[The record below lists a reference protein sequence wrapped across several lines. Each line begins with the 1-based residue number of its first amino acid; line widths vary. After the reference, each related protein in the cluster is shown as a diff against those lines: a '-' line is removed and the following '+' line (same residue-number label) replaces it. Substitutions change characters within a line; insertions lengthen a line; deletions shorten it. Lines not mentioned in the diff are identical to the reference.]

1 MPNALSAAELRE
13 VIEALSEENG
23 NGSNGGAGARSTA
36 LDLVQIRRENEELRN
51 ELAEVRNSI
60 QLTSLIPLLTGN
72 RLRTTADV
80 QDDAG
85 DSIPAGTQFNFE
97 PADSLTML
105 LPLLLTGGGG
115 GAADNQNMLVLVL
128 ALTQLGGD

>member
-1 MPNALSAAELRE
+1 MANALSAADLRE
-13 VIEALSEENG
+13 VIEALSGENG
-23 NGSNGGAGARSTA
+23 NGSDGGSAA
-36 LDLVQIRRENEELRN
+36 LDTIHNRREHEELLD
-51 ELAEVRNSI
+51 EIAEIRSNI

-97 PADSLTML
+97 PADPLSML

-115 GAADNQNMLVLVL
+115 GGGADNQNMLVLVL